1 MVFTKTET
9 VTIERSG
16 QVPVDHGGALVS
28 PVLAGQAKDVISPSP
43 RIIVAIPAYNE
54 EVAIG
59 SIILKARKHA
69 SGVIV
74 IDDGSTDN
82 TAEIAKLAGA
92 LVISHVQNEGKGTGI
107 RDAFSFAKRAG
118 ADILVLI
125 DGDGQHNPGEI
136 PGLIEPI
143 LNDEADF
150 VNGSRFIGKE
160 AGGNNVPLHRRLGQE
175 VLTLATNAGTRKRV
189 TDTQNGFRAF
199 SKKTF
204 DCFSFGEK
212 GMAIESE
219 MLIDAS
225 TAKMRLKEVPISVR
239 YDVNGST
246 YNLFTHGFGVLNK
259 VFHMV
264 SKQRPILCYCLPG
277 LVMVLLGAVFALML
291 MDGFNATHNLDVEYG
306 LGSMLSIIPGVA
318 IFSNG
323 LMITTM
329 KVVNKDE

>member
-1 MVFTKTET
+1 MVFTKSEL

-16 QVPVDHGGALVS
+16 QVPPDHGGMLVS
-28 PVLAGQAKDVISPSP
+28 PVPGGEAGDIISPNP
-43 RIIVAIPAYNE
+43 MIIVAIPAYNE

-69 SGVIV
+69 SRVIV
-74 IDDGSTDN
+74 IDDGSADN

-92 LVISHVQNEGKGTGI
+92 LVISHRHNEGKGAGI
-107 RDAFSFAKRAG
+107 RDAFAFAKRLG

-143 LNDEADF
+143 LKDEADF
-150 VNGSRFIGKE
+150 VNGSRFLEKK
-160 AGGNNVPLHRRLGQE
+160 AGGNNVPLYRRLGQE
-175 VLTLATNAGTRKRV
+175 VLTLATNAGTRRKV

-204 DCFSFGEK
+204 GCFSFGEK

-225 TAKMRLKEVPISVR
+225 TARMRLKEVPISVR
-239 YDVNGST
+239 YDIKGST
-246 YNLFTHGFGVLNK
+246 FNPFTHGLAVLNK
-259 VFHMV
+259 VFGLV
-264 SKQRPILCYCLPG
+264 SQQRPVLCYCLPG
-277 LVMVLLGAVFALML
+277 VAMMLLGAIFAFML
-291 MDGFNATHNLDVEYG
+291 MNGFNATHNLDVEYG
-306 LGSMLSIIPGVA
+306 LGSMLSLIPGVA

-323 LMITTM
+323 LMLTTM
-329 KVVNKDE
+329 KVVNKD

>member
-1 MVFTKTET
+1 M
-9 VTIERSG
+9 
-16 QVPVDHGGALVS
+16 S
-28 PVLAGQAKDVISPSP
+28 PNPMT
-43 RIIVAIPAYNE
+43 IVAIPAYNE
-54 EVAIG
+54 AVAIG

-92 LVISHVQNEGKGTGI
+92 LVISHRHNEGKGAGI
-107 RDAFSFAKRAG
+107 RDAFAFAKRVG

-143 LNDEADF
+143 LKDEADY
-150 VNGSRFIGKE
+150 VNGSRFLGEK

-175 VLTLATNAGTRKRV
+175 VLTMATNAGTRRKV

-204 DCFSFGEK
+204 DCFAFGEK

-225 TAKMRLKEVPISVR
+225 TAQMRLKEVPISVR

-264 SKQRPILCYCLPG
+264 SQQRPILCFCLPG
-277 LVMVLLGAVFALML
+277 LVMMLLGAIFAFML
-291 MDGFNATHNLDVEYG
+291 MNGFNSTHNLDVQYG
-306 LGSMLSIIPGVA
+306 MGSMLFIIPGVA

-323 LMITTM
+323 LMLTTM
-329 KVVNKDE
+329 KVVNKD